1 MKMARWVFVG
11 VIAAGLLTG
20 CKFLGGAATGVA
32 GTGAGYE
39 YNARKQMD
47 RLEDDYKAGRITKE
61 EYEIRKDQI
70 ERGSVVY

>member
-1 MKMARWVFVG
+1 MKTAYWG
-11 VIAAGLLTG
+11 IALVITMGALTG

-39 YNARKQMD
+39 YNARMQME
-47 RLEDDYKAGRITKE
+47 RLEDDYKAGKIDKE